1 MRKTP
6 SHRSKLN
13 TTCVLVRSGSF
24 QVETASLHC
33 TPCPAGSYVAAKGST
48 ACSPCSAGG
57 YCEEVGASSASVFQL
72 CQPGTWSDTIGLNS
86 SNGCQKCP
94 IGTHQPVTGANSSGS
109 CLPCP
114 MGTMSATLGVPSCL
128 RCKPGTFQGKEGQLA
143 CEPCPISSYCTAGSS
158 APTACQEGTIG
169 PREGLSSDQE
179 CEPCPKGAWCSAGK
193 AIPCGSNTFQPG
205 ISQDNAG
212 ACQQCPEHAVSPKA
226 STSIEDCKCEAGYYD
241 SGVEITSVT
250 CKPCFAGSMC
260 GSAIGT
266 TIETLPLQECYY
278 RASSTSDDLRR
289 CPDCDHTSGCAGGVG
304 KGEGPC
310 KDWLMGPY
318 CQLCNVSDRSRY
330 YDSEQSACVVC
341 KVDAVA
347 PLLRACSLILLVV
360 VIVLLFWRF
369 KPYRRVPLLARLA
382 RWFMRLFV
390 QLSLRSKAKQL
401 LGFYQI
407 ATRIGDVYK
416 VGFLMISSCV
426 MCCVS
431 CADYALLCAYTL
443 PAMAVFPLC
452 LLCLLCL
459 LCPSCLL

>member
-266 TIETLPLQECYY
+266 TIKTLPLRECYY
-278 RASSTSDDLRR
+278 RVSSTSDDLRR

-347 PLLRACSLILLVV
+347 PLLRACGLILLVV

-452 LLCLLCL
+452 LLCLLC
-459 LCPSCLL
+459 PSCLL